1 MKKFFEKTFKIYDQ
15 EVGKCLWL
23 VLIFFS
29 LFLTMAIFRT
39 YVDTTF
45 LKRYGAGAIPE
56 MLLING
62 GVTILVFGGLNRM
75 SQRFSDDILLS
86 GFLAVCAL
94 LVMLL
99 FFAVEAGKIMAYPVL
114 FQILNLQDSV
124 FLVYLWNMA
133 CDLFD
138 ARQGKRIFP
147 LIMASQV
154 LGTAIGSFSVVPL
167 TRLSG
172 YEFLLI
178 ITAAAYFIIAIGVI
192 WSARKVMGPA
202 PFKKTAARELRKN
215 PAEILRIVREYPI
228 VRYLIVTGLVPNI
241 LLPIFTYQFSVISQ
255 NSFASEDGLMTFLSV
270 FRGSTTLVSFLLLL
284 VMGRIYTR
292 MGVPNASLMQPFNFA
307 LIFLAFIP
315 FFNIFVAAYGQF
327 STIFIQR
334 AIAGPVNKVLFNV
347 VPDGVAAWS
356 RVFVRGTVIKAA
368 VIAGALIILLLKPVV
383 SAHGLSIVAVT
394 IACYLIYETLLFK
407 KKYTRGLK
415 QALMDDQVEFDRMAS
430 EFSLNPDVTSM
441 VFMSD
446 SLSTLRDDVEI
457 GRFSHPIQT
466 TETAL
471 ENLGHADK
479 NVRARAAA
487 YFVENPDPRAIHRLM
502 NRLDDLEWVREA
514 AIEALAGYGETAQ
527 PFLES
532 ELMDSPPRIQL
543 GILKA
548 MKCSGLQDFDLLP
561 FITRLSAEAYHHLVA
576 IAALS
581 KGVKLHSVDML
592 IQHLQEK
599 NEEILGLI
607 FYALWVADP
616 DMRFMYRS
624 LRTQKAST
632 SVEMVEASIGRE
644 MAKYLVPLIDDIPL
658 PEKIGR
664 GRKALPI
671 IRTDAASRI
680 LPGLAGSHDPITR
693 MLAAYTIGEYMPEMR
708 FYSSME
714 RLLDDPDPGVKQA
727 AGYALKRC
735 MKGDAKMPEAIYDIS
750 AIKKE
755 ALFEGVGIRGY
766 KAIASIAIQKFHKAG
781 DILIKAGEE
790 VLSLFLLLDGQVG
803 VFEDYGAPGQHMR
816 STLSHGDTIGEIGLL
831 SSLPATETCVVVSDY
846 LEALIFTRQAFYEI
860 MSLYPQISINICR
873 QFAIRLN
880 RSGF

>member
-1 MKKFFEKTFKIYDQ
+1 MKQFFEKTFKIYDQ

-45 LKRYGAGAIPE
+45 LKRYGASAIPE

-62 GVTILVFGGLNRM
+62 GVTILVFGGLNRL

-86 GFLAVCAL
+86 GFLAVCAF

-99 FFAVEAGKIMAYPVL
+99 FFAVEAGKALAYPVL

-147 LIMASQV
+147 LVMASQV

-178 ITAAAYFIIAIGVI
+178 ITAVAYFVIAIGVI
-192 WSARKVMGPA
+192 WSARKVMGPV

-215 PAEILRIVREYPI
+215 PAEILRIIREYPI

-270 FRGSTTLVSFLLLL
+270 FRGSTTLISFLLLF

-292 MGVPNASLMQPFNFA
+292 MGVPNASLMQPFNFT

-327 STIFIQR
+327 STLFIQR

-347 VPDGVAAWS
+347 VPDSVAAWS

-368 VIAGALIILLLKPVV
+368 VIAGALTILLLKPVV
-383 SAHGLSIVAVT
+383 SAHGLSIVAVV
-394 IACYLIYETLLFK
+394 IACYLIYETMLFK
-407 KKYTRGLK
+407 KKYTQGLK
-415 QALMDDQVEFDRMAS
+415 QALMDESFDLDRMAS

-441 VFMSD
+441 ALMSD
-446 SLSTLRDDVEI
+446 SLSTLRDDVET
-457 GRFSHPIQT
+457 GRFPLTNLT

-479 NVRARAAA
+479 NVRARAAS

-514 AIEALAGYGETAQ
+514 AIEALAGYGEAAQ
-527 PFLES
+527 PFLEA
-532 ELMDSPPRIQL
+532 ELMDSPSRIQL

-548 MKCSGLQDFDLLP
+548 MKGSGLQDYDLMP
-561 FITRLSAEAYHHLVA
+561 FITRQAEEAYHHLVA
-576 IAALS
+576 ISALAE
-581 KGVKLHSVDML
+581 GLKLHSVDML
-592 IQHLQEK
+592 IQHLREK
-599 NEEILGLI
+599 NEAILARI
-607 FYALWVADP
+607 FYALWIADP

-624 LRTQKAST
+624 LRSQKAAT
-632 SVEMVEASIGRE
+632 SVEMVEASINRE

-658 PEKIGR
+658 AEKIGC

-671 IRTDAASRI
+671 IKTDAASRI
-680 LPGLAGSHDPITR
+680 LPGLAGSRDPITR

-708 FYSSME
+708 FYSAME
-714 RLLDDPDPGVKQA
+714 RLLDDPDPGVIQA

-781 DILIKAGEE
+781 DILIQAGEE

-803 VFEDYGAPGQHMR
+803 VFDHYGASGQR
-816 STLSHGDTIGEIGLL
+816 LKTTLGHGDTIGEIGLL
-831 SSLPATETCVVVSDY
+831 SSLPATETCVVVSDF
-846 LEALIFTRQAFYEI
+846 LEALVFTRQAIYEI
-860 MSLYPQISINICR
+860 MGLYPQISINLCR
-873 QFAIRLN
+873 QFAVRLS
-880 RSGF
+880 RTGC

>member
-1 MKKFFEKTFKIYDQ
+1 MKHFFEKTFKIYDQ

-29 LFLTMAIFRT
+29 LFLTMAIFRS

-94 LVMLL
+94 LVLVL
-99 FFAVEAGKIMAYPVL
+99 FFAVEAGKNMAYPVL

-178 ITAAAYFIIAIGVI
+178 ITAAAYFIIAVGVI

-255 NSFASEDGLMTFLSV
+255 NSFASEDGLLTFLSI
-270 FRGSTTLVSFLLLL
+270 FRGSTTLVSFLLLF

-292 MGVPNASLMQPFNFA
+292 MGVPNASLLQPFNFA
-307 LIFLAFIP
+307 IVFLAFIP

-368 VIAGALIILLLKPVV
+368 VIAGAMIILLLKPVV

-407 KKYTRGLK
+407 KKYTQGLK

-446 SLSTLRDDVEI
+446 GLSTLRDDVEI
-457 GRFSHPIQT
+457 GRFSHPIPT

-479 NVRARAAA
+479 NIRARSAA

-502 NRLDDLEWVREA
+502 NRLDDLEWVRET

-532 ELMDSPPRIQL
+532 ELMGSPPRIQL

-658 PEKIGR
+658 AAKIER

-680 LPGLAGSHDPITR
+680 LPGLAASHDPVTR

-846 LEALIFTRQAFYEI
+846 LEALVFTRQAFYEI

>member
-1 MKKFFEKTFKIYDQ
+1 MKQFFEKTFNIHDQ
-15 EVGKCLWL
+15 EVDKCLWL
-23 VLIFFS
+23 VVIFFS
-29 LFLTMAIFRT
+29 IFLTMAIFRS

-45 LKRYGAGAIPE
+45 LKRYGASAIPE

-62 GVTILVFGGLNRM
+62 GVTILVFGGLNRI

-86 GFLAVCAL
+86 GFLAACAL
-94 LVMLL
+94 LVLLL
-99 FFAVEAGKIMAYPVL
+99 FFAVEAGNTMAYPVL

-138 ARQGKRIFP
+138 SRQGKRIFP
-147 LIMASQV
+147 LIIASQV

-167 TRLSG
+167 TRLG
-172 YEFLLI
+172 GHEFLLI
-178 ITAAAYFIIAIGVI
+178 ITAAAYFVIAIGVI
-192 WSARKVMGPA
+192 WSARKVMDLA
-202 PFKKTAARELRKN
+202 PFKKTAARELRKS

-228 VRYLIVTGLVPNI
+228 VRYLIVSGLAPNI

-255 NSFASEDGLMTFLSV
+255 NSFASEDALLTFLSV
-270 FRGSTTLVSFLLLL
+270 FRGSTTLVSFLLLF

-292 MGVPNASLMQPFNFA
+292 IGVTNAALLQPFNFA

-315 FFNIFVAAYGQF
+315 FFNILVAAYGQF

-347 VPDGVAAWS
+347 VPNGVAAWS

-368 VIAGALIILLLKPVV
+368 VIAGALTILLLKPVV
-383 SAHGLSIVAVT
+383 SAHGLSIVAAAIT
-394 IACYLIYETLLFK
+394 FYLTYETLLFK
-407 KKYTRGLK
+407 KKYTLGLK
-415 QALMDDQVEFDRMAS
+415 QALMDNSIDFDRMAS
-430 EFSLNPDVTSM
+430 AFSLNPDVTSM
-441 VFMSD
+441 VFLPD
-446 SLSTLRDDVEI
+446 SLSPLLDDVET
-457 GRFSHPIQT
+457 GRLPLPNLT
-466 TETAL
+466 AETAL

-479 NVRARAAA
+479 NFRVRAAA
-487 YFVENPDPRAIHRLM
+487 YFVENPDQRAIHRLM
-502 NRLDDLEWVREA
+502 NRLDDLEWVREV
-514 AIEALAGYGETAQ
+514 AIEALAGYGEAAQ
-527 PFLES
+527 PFLEV
-532 ELMDSPPRIQL
+532 ELMNSPPRIQL

-561 FITRLSAEAYHHLVA
+561 FITQQSAEAYNHLVA
-576 IAALS
+576 MAALS
-581 KGVKLHSVDML
+581 KGARLHSVEML

-599 NEEILGLI
+599 NEEILGMI

-632 SVEMVEASIGRE
+632 SVEMVEASIDRE

-658 PEKIGR
+658 SEKIGC
-664 GRKALPI
+664 GRKVLPI

-680 LPGLAGSHDPITR
+680 LPGLAGSRDPITR

-708 FYSSME
+708 YYSAME
-714 RLLDDPDPGVKQA
+714 RLLDDPDPGVIQA

-735 MKGDAKMPEAIYDIS
+735 MKGDAKMPEAIYDIT

-766 KAIASIAIQKFHKAG
+766 KTIASIAIQKFHKAG
-781 DILIKAGEE
+781 DLLIKAGEE
-790 VLSLFLLLDGQVG
+790 VLSLYLLLDGQVG
-803 VFEDYGAPGQHMR
+803 VFDNYGTPGRHLR
-816 STLSHGDTIGEIGLL
+816 ITLSHGDTIGEIGLL
-831 SSLPATETCVVVSDY
+831 SSLPATETCVVVSDF
-846 LEALIFTRQAFYEI
+846 LEALVFTRQAFYEI
-860 MSLYPQISINICR
+860 MGLYPQISINLCR
-873 QFAIRLN
+873 QLAVRLS